1 VAGYSAAQ
9 ATTADIAKV
18 YPDYADWL
26 NGRDADDI
34 LAEVY
39 RRIYRRLWR
48 QCREDGHDISQLS
61 NASDLVQAEVY
72 LFLALLF
79 EGQVVPDS
87 SNDLYPERMAE
98 FWDRRFERE
107 LDAVRLE
114 YDSTVALPSDNTE
127 RTEVK
132 LTFIRGA

>member
-1 VAGYSAAQ
+1 VAGYSSVQ

-18 YPDYADWL
+18 YPSYADWL
-26 NGRDADDI
+26 HGRQASDI
-34 LAEVY
+34 LAEVH
-39 RRIYRRLWR
+39 RRICRRRWR
-48 QCREDGHDISQLS
+48 ICREDGPDITQLS

-79 EGQVVPDS
+79 EGQVVPDTS
-87 SNDLYPERMAE
+87 GDLQPARTAD

-114 YDSTVALPSDNTE
+114 YDSSVSLPSDTTE
-127 RTEVK
+127 RTEVQVV
-132 LTFIRGA
+132 FYRGA